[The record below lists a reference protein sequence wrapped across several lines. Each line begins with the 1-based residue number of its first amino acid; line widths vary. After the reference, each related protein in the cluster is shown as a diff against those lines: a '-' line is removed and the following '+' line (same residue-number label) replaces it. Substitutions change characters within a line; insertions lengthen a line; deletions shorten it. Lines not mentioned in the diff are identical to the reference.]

1 MEVPN
6 ISKARIKFLS
16 TFHELTGIESI
27 DLEFPN
33 NSDIDQILRL
43 LEGRFGPKFSEHVR
57 QHLDY
62 VVIYVNNLSFRELD
76 GLKTVINNGDNV
88 IMGHIIAGG

>member
-1 MEVPN
+1 
-6 ISKARIKFLS
+6 LS